1 MSRNKISLTHDQ
13 ESIIAAYCA
22 YNELDFNQANAYD
35 RTMDAFKEN
44 PIKYK
49 TIDDISGE
57 EKNYNVTARIA
68 RLIENQPKTIDRIAD
83 KIERKKDE
91 IQQEFYTENIAKA
104 KERSCPDINKL
115 VDNLYRLNLA
125 DEESY
130 LGLVCFLMQVKHS
143 RDGKI
148 PDDDKLGVFFNGVAR
163 NGKSATAKAIMRVE
177 ERYGPVLKVGS
188 ARVLQ
193 STHEER
199 LFKTHVVYFDEVK
212 SADIQREDVLNLIN
226 GGDFELN
233 PKNKRIYVY
242 PVKTNVIMAS
252 NDMVYF
258 RQRRIAVIKFGKRLN
273 CRPLGEESLTDI
285 ITNVMDSLPDFE
297 HYNDLYQV
305 VSKNNENNVSMAAI
319 SYILS
324 YLHKYMSFVCD
335 GNPLTLEH
343 NVLITAHMLYE
354 NIKYSR
360 NTQLV
365 NPERREAIPDALE
378 YLEQLGLVTRSDY
391 ESSTTKYYTVSGAQ
405 YLKMRAKFDALNTKY
420 EKINRI
426 SKTGL
431 YDCLLPYFTA
441 KQDLSEYP
449 QIECPEPSEEEN
461 AEPNDNTTFDEN
473 AILNTNWTKGR
484 GGILAFNLLRRIWRA
499 KEASRFLNMESDFI
513 EDFTYLFEKYMTP
526 EFCRCVCYED
536 FLKMLN
542 RHEVDYGETFV
553 PLVQGIYMDR
563 LGLKELKH
571 LEAFE
576 DDKRAEIKKINDNTP
591 SVSGPTE

>member
-1 MSRNKISLTHDQ
+1 MARSKISLTHEH
-13 ESIIAAYCA
+13 ESVIATYCA
-22 YNELDFNQANAYD
+22 YNDLDFNQANAYD

-49 TIDDISGE
+49 TIDEISGE
-57 EKNYNVTARIA
+57 ERNYNITARIA

-83 KIERKKDE
+83 KIERKKEE
-91 IQQEFYTENIAKA
+91 ILKEFYTENIAKA

-115 VDNLYRLNLA
+115 VDNLYRLNLV
-125 DEESY
+125 DENSY
-130 LGLVCFLMQVKHS
+130 LGLVCFLMQTKFT
-143 RDGKI
+143 RDGEI
-148 PDDDKLGVFFNGVAR
+148 ADDDKLCLFFNGLAH
-163 NGKSATAKAIMRVE
+163 NGKSTTAKTIMKVE
-177 ERYGPVLKVGS
+177 KQYGPALNGS
-188 ARVLQ
+188 VKMLQ

-199 LFKTHVVYFDEVK
+199 LYKSHVVYFDEVK
-212 SADIQREDVLNLIN
+212 SGDLQREDLLNLVN
-226 GGDFELN
+226 GGDFEIN
-233 PKNKRIYVY
+233 PKNKRMYLFH
-242 PVKTNVIMAS
+242 VKTNVILAS

-258 RQRRIAVIKFGKRLN
+258 RQRRIAVIKFGKKLKS
-273 CRPLGEESLTDI
+273 RPLGEQTLMEI
-285 ITNVMDSLPDFE
+285 ITNIMDSLPDFE
-297 HYNDLYQV
+297 HYYDLYHV
-305 VSKNNENNVSMAAI
+305 VSINNENNVSMAAI

-343 NVLITAHMLYE
+343 NVLITAHILYE
-354 NIKYSR
+354 NIKHSR

-426 SKTGL
+426 SKTAL

-441 KQDLSEYP
+441 KQDLSEKP

-461 AEPNDNTTFDEN
+461 AEPNDDTTFDEN
-473 AILNTNWTKGR
+473 GILTTSWTKER
-484 GGILAFNLLRRIWRA
+484 GGILAWNLLRRVWRA
-499 KEASRFLNMESDFI
+499 DKVSRFLNIESDFM
-513 EDFTYLFEKYMTP
+513 EDFKYLFEKYMTP

-542 RHEVDYGETFV
+542 RHEVNYGDSFV

-563 LGLKELKH
+563 LGLKELKN

-576 DDKRAEIKKINDNTP
+576 KNKREEIKKINGNALG
-591 SVSGPTE
+591 VAGPTE